1 MCRNV
6 FIFSFQAATGLVDGT
21 WITDLIITFF
31 FVFFSIHLL
40 SSQPFWIWGFMEQI
54 WMLWTCL
61 PLLFHQIQIL
71 IADVIRW
78 IVLFLFFLALCL
90 LCVTFVMPLVYFVAC
105 MQNTNSA
112 MMFSKISLSGLFY
125 LWSGLVMF
133 MGLNKMFYKLNVSGD
148 KKLYIHSIWVALIY

>member
-1 MCRNV
+1 MDMSATTVSSDSNFDCRRDKVNCV
-6 FIFSFQAATGLVDGT
+6 V
-21 WITDLIITFF
+21 LI
-31 FVFFSIHLL
+31 
-40 SSQPFWIWGFMEQI
+40 
-54 WMLWTCL
+54 
-61 PLLFHQIQIL
+61 
-71 IADVIRW
+71 
-78 IVLFLFFLALCL
+78 FLALCL

-148 KKLYIHSIWVALIY
+148 KKLYIHSI